1 MAAVSPLTPD
11 EVRLYI
17 KDSAQSNYLLD
28 GEEFSDERINFAM
41 QLTVDFFNMVT
52 PVTTFSLDKFP
63 SKSILLMGTLANMF
77 KGQAALAA
85 RNQMSY
91 SDGGVS
97 LPIEERFQLYQSLAA
112 QYGQEFS
119 DLTKLWKIQ
128 YNMEAGW
135 GGVGSDFGTMP
146 MW

>member
-1 MAAVSPLTPD
+1 M
-11 EVRLYI
+11 
-17 KDSAQSNYLLD
+17 
-28 GEEFSDERINFAM
+28 
-41 QLTVDFFNMVT
+41 
-52 PVTTFSLDKFP
+52 
-63 SKSILLMGTLANMF
+63 
-77 KGQAALAA
+77 AA

-112 QYGQEFS
+112 QYGQQFS
-119 DLTKLWKIQ
+119 DLSKQWKIQ

-135 GGVGSDFGTMP
+135 GGVGSDFQTFP